1 MPTFI
6 PQPTIIN
13 AAGNLHKRIE
23 EYAGRV
29 NSGHQEVSVARMV
42 SPQGWAEPGQKPEF
56 EEITVVLRGC
66 LKVEHKDGV
75 FEVKAG
81 QAIVARPGEWVRYSS
96 PYEGGAEYVA
106 VCLPAFSPSTVNRD
120 E

>member
-1 MPTFI
+1 MPSLI
-6 PQPTIIN
+6 SQPTIIN
-13 AAGNLHKRIE
+13 AAGNLPKRIE

-29 NSGHQEVSVARMV
+29 NSGHTKVSVARMI
-42 SPQGWAEPGQKPEF
+42 SPKGWLEPGQKPEF
-56 EEITVVLRGC
+56 EEITVVLRGR
-66 LKVEHKDGV
+66 LKVEHDAGV

-120 E
+120 K